1 MLFLEVI
8 LFKNKRKTKLS
19 KLNLKLCRKKLHPI
33 ESARYLGV
41 IVDENLNWKKHV
53 NDIWHKLIRGNVI
66 LSKIRT
72 KVLQGL
78 FILQSFTAMLIM
90 SLLHGGILITHNREY
105 LFSRR
110 KLYGLCTLFSSI
122 LIHHLCSIKVYWYYL
137 YWKLCLHK

>member
-41 IVDENLNWKKHV
+41 IVDENLNWKKHA
-53 NDIWHKLIRGNVI
+53 NDISHKLIRGNVI

-72 KVLQGL
+72 KVLQVL
-78 FILQSFTAMLIM
+78 FILQSFTPMLIM

-110 KLYGLCTLFSSI
+110 KLYG
-122 LIHHLCSIKVYWYYL
+122 
-137 YWKLCLHK
+137 

>member
-41 IVDENLNWKKHV
+41 IVDENLNWKKHA
-53 NDIWHKLIRGNVI
+53 NDISHKLIRGNVI

-72 KVLQGL
+72 KVLQVL
-78 FILQSFTAMLIM
+78 FILQSFTPMLIM
-90 SLLHGGILITHNREY
+90 PLLHGGILITHNREY

-122 LIHHLCSIKVYWYYL
+122 LIHHLCFIKVY
-137 YWKLCLHK
+137 

>member
-1 MLFLEVI
+1 MMLFLEVI

-41 IVDENLNWKKHV
+41 IVDENLNWKKHA
-53 NDIWHKLIRGNVI
+53 NDISHKLIRGNVI

-72 KVLQGL
+72 KVLQVL
-78 FILQSFTAMLIM
+78 FILQSFTPMLIM

-122 LIHHLCSIKVYWYYL
+122 LIHHLRFIKVY
-137 YWKLCLHK
+137 